1 MSEFYF
7 LKGLKPELQ
16 NFGSSTNVSQNQE
29 CTLAEKT
36 LENDM

>member
-1 MSEFYF
+1 MPVSYF
-7 LKGLKPELQ
+7 FEGLNTGLQ